1 MIKIMKKQK
10 LLKQTMTALLAFMGM
25 SLFAQEDIILSPK
38 DLIPADTGYY
48 IGGVTKDKNQD
59 GIPEFYNGCADE
71 YGDASHNE
79 SGVQQG
85 FTYNRCMI
93 MPTCWPKDAVDDH
106 SLAAIEHAEGY
117 IELTKSKYPGTDSA
131 QLGYIISPPV
141 INLVSLYLEASPD
154 VSSNDSRHIYYWIEY
169 SKDGGTTWEESYIQ
183 DETISKAGDAHTY
196 DASVYLEFEE
206 MVNASKEGP
215 IVLRI
220 LSTPQATP
228 PGPQRVK
235 IHYVK
240 IVADK
245 ISAIRPVTPDNPM
258 LRVFNNT
265 IYSENNTIEVY
276 NMVGQLIGSGKSIQV
291 PDGIYL
297 VKYPSGTMQKIWVE

>member
-1 MIKIMKKQK
+1 MIKIMKKHK
-10 LLKQTMTALLAFMGM
+10 LFKQSVTALLAFMGM
-25 SLFAQEDIILSPK
+25 SLFAQEEIIFSPK

-59 GIPEFYNGCADE
+59 GIPEFYNGCIDE

-79 SGVQQG
+79 AGVQQG

-93 MPTCWPKDAVDDH
+93 MPTCWPKNAVDDH
-106 SLAAIEHAEGY
+106 ALAEIEHAEGY

-131 QLGYIISPPV
+131 QLGYIISPAV
-141 INLVSLYLEASPD
+141 TNLVSLYIEASPD
-154 VSSNDSRHIYYWIEY
+154 VSSNDTRHIYYWIEY
-169 SKDGGTTWEESYIQ
+169 SKDGGTTWEETYIQ

-215 IVLRI
+215 VVLRI
-220 LSTPQATP
+220 MSTPQETP

-235 IHYVK
+235 IHYLK
-240 IVADK
+240 IMADK
-245 ISAIRPVTPDNPM
+245 VSAIKPVTLDFP
-258 LRVFNNT
+258 LVKVLNNT
-265 IYSENNTIEVY
+265 IYMEDASIEVY
-276 NMVGQLIGSGKSIQV
+276 NMLGQHMGSGESIQV

-297 VKYPSGTMQKIWVE
+297 VKYPSGKIQKIRVE